1 MIKNI
6 LKLVAANAVVI
17 GSLYGGDNIVIG
29 PPPVSYT
36 TLKTVGSESSIG
48 VNYMSYSADTMDMT
62 GIGAGYSYT
71 DKNNKDSLNY
81 FAISYTSLSITGSG
95 ALSNTT
101 GDGGI
106 ANASYLYGHNLSDE
120 LTGFVGAN
128 ILYMNLETG
137 VPVGSTSGLD
147 VTIDTLMYG
156 VNAGVQYDYP
166 VSFGSVIPWAFASV
180 TTGSSEIE
188 TRTYGV
194 GGTTS
199 SSSASIDPTFTYQF
213 GFDIYFQAISSSL
226 SSMYQSNDSG
236 DLISLSYNYKF

>member
-1 MIKNI
+1 MVKNVLKI
-6 LKLVAANAVVI
+6 LVVNAVAI
-17 GSLYGGDNIVIG
+17 GSLYAGDNIVIG
-29 PPPVSYT
+29 PPPVSYS
-36 TLKTVGSESSIG
+36 TLKTAGTESSVG
-48 VNYMSYSADTMDMT
+48 VNYMSYTADTMDMT

-71 DKNNKDSLNY
+71 DRNDKESLNY
-81 FAISYTSLSITGSG
+81 FALNYTSLSITGSG
-95 ALSNTT
+95 VLSNTS

-106 ANASYLYGHNLSDE
+106 FNAGYLYGQNISDE
-120 LTGFVGAN
+120 LIGFVGAN

-137 VPVGSTSGLD
+137 VPMGSTSGSD
-147 VTIDTLMYG
+147 ITIDTLMYG

-180 TTGSSEIE
+180 TAGSAE
-188 TRTYGV
+188 TETTTYGV